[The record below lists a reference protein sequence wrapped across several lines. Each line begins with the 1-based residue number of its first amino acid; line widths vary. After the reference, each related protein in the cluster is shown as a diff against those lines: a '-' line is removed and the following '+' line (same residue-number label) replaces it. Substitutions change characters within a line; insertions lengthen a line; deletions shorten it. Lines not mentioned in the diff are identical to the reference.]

1 VAATRELHYEHT
13 RIVLVEGDPID
24 HLRQSVL
31 VPVNA
36 RGVMASGFAGAVRLA
51 AGGGVERELRER
63 GPLLV
68 GDAYVVGPGQL
79 AQRGVQRIICAVT
92 TPQPG
97 AAPRR
102 AAVEDALNAALL
114 LLGRASATALALPE
128 IGTRIHGITLSDA
141 AQLLI
146 AILTGHLRRGLAL
159 DEAVI
164 TSLHL
169 EYLRACR
176 AALEAAG
183 ATVVA

>member
-1 VAATRELHYEHT
+1 VATRELRYEHT

-24 HLRQSVL
+24 HVRQSVL

-36 RGVMASGFAGAVRLA
+36 RGVMASGVAGAMRLA

-68 GDAYVVGPGQL
+68 GGAYLVGPGKL
-79 AQRGVQRIICAVT
+79 AQRGVRHIICAVT
-92 TPQPG
+92 TRQPG
-97 AAPRR
+97 AAQRR
-102 AAVEDALNAALL
+102 SAVEEALNAALL
-114 LLGRASATALALPE
+114 LLGRASATELALPE
-128 IGTRIHGITLSDA
+128 VGTRIPGITLSDA

-146 AILTGHLRRGLAL
+146 AILTGHLRRGLML

-164 TSLHL
+164 TGQHL

-183 ATVVA
+183 AAVVA